1 MKLRLLLITFFLTI
15 TLAACDSADQS
26 AEAPAEAPAEA
37 TEPAAAPTEAAPAEE
52 AEIEDINEAAEE
64 AAEETP
70 ADDSAADAE
79 EIVVGD
85 APAAATDW
93 QFEEGS
99 HFRKMASSQGTS
111 SAPDKIEVA
120 EVFWY
125 GCPHCYDFDPIIDE
139 WKADL
144 APDVAFIRI
153 PVIWNPTNQLHAR
166 VMYTAEALGKLDEIH
181 PAVFKAMHQE
191 GNTLTKE
198 EDIVELFEKNG
209 VSEEEFREA
218 YNSFSVSSSV
228 KRAENLTRRYGVR
241 SVPVIIVNG
250 KYATDGQEIKTFGNM
265 LALTDELI
273 ERERTER

>member
-1 MKLRLLLITFFLTI
+1 MKLHLLLITFFLTI
-15 TLAACDSADQS
+15 TLAACDSAEQS
-26 AEAPAEAPAEA
+26 TEATVEAPAAATEAPAESVEAPAEA
-37 TEPAAAPTEAAPAEE
+37 

-70 ADDSAADAE
+70 EADTVEEAE
-79 EIVVGD
+79 EIVISD
-85 APAAATDW
+85 EPAGARDW

-125 GCPHCYDFDPIIDE
+125 GCPHCYDFDPIIDQ

-144 APDVAFIRI
+144 APDVSFIRI

-166 VMYTAEALGKLDEIH
+166 VMYTAEALGKLPEIH

-198 EDIVELFEKNG
+198 EDLVELFAKHG

-218 YNSFSVSSSV
+218 YNSFAVSSSV

-265 LALTDELI
+265 LAVTDELI
-273 ERERTER
+273 ERERADR